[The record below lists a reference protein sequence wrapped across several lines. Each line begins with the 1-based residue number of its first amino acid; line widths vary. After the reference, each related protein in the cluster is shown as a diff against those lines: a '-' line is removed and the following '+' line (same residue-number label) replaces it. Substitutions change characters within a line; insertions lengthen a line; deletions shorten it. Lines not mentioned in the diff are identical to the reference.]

1 MNVIH
6 ICVFTIFSLLI
17 VIFFKNTK
25 SGFALPLSFLICLI
39 IFRQAIST
47 AAEEFSY
54 FSDIFKEN
62 NLGGA
67 PKILLKTLGISLAVE
82 TTSDICKDFGENS
95 IASKIELFGKIELI
109 LISLPLIKKI
119 LDITKELIL

>member
-1 MNVIH
+1 MNIIH
-6 ICVFTIFSLLI
+6 LCVFTILSLLI
-17 VIFFKNTK
+17 VVFFKNTK
-25 SGFALPLSFLICLI
+25 NAFALPLSALICLI
-39 IFRQAIST
+39 IFRQAISS
-47 AAEEFSY
+47 AVEEFSY
-54 FSDIFKEN
+54 FSNIFKEN

-67 PKILLKTLGISLAVE
+67 PKILLKKLGLSLVVE